1 VGGKGL
7 FVKELEQ
14 ALLDGRID
22 VCVHSLK
29 DVPMEVSGELP
40 ILGYSRR
47 EDPRDALVLPEG
59 ADVWDKSL
67 PVGTASKRR
76 EQQLLGLFPG
86 ITVKPVRGN
95 VATRLEKL
103 EQGSY
108 GALVLAAAG
117 LKRLGYE
124 HRISRYFEPEEL
136 VPAGGQGILAV
147 QGRAGENWACLAD
160 FFDPESKIM
169 AEAERG
175 FLRELEGGCSAPVAA
190 YARVDGERLLLCGYA
205 DTYDGSFA
213 KERASGSIDRAEQIG
228 IGLARYMRDGL

>member
-1 VGGKGL
+1 
-7 FVKELEQ
+7 
-14 ALLDGRID
+14 
-22 VCVHSLK
+22 
-29 DVPMEVSGELP
+29 VSPELP

-47 EDPRDALVLPEG
+47 EDPRDVLVLPAG
-59 ADVWDKSL
+59 TDTWDKSL

-76 EQQLLGLFPG
+76 ELQLLRMYPGLE
-86 ITVKPVRGN
+86 VKPVRGN

-103 EQGSY
+103 DQGQY
-108 GALVLAAAG
+108 GALILAAAG

-124 HRISRYFEPEEL
+124 DRISNYFEPEEL
-136 VPAGGQGILAV
+136 LPAGGQGILAL
-147 QGRAGENWACLAD
+147 QGRAGEHWECLED
-160 FFDPESKIM
+160 FFDRNSRIM

-190 YARVDGERLLLCGYA
+190 YAQVEEERLLLWGFA

-213 KERASGSIDRAEQIG
+213 SERASGTIFQAEQIG